1 MLFIKLNT
9 EYNNNLFSKGTSRI
23 FFGTDYANIEKINFI
38 KTGQNT
44 YISVTISKAVPLP
57 EFENVIIQN
66 IDKDQIIGGEFLFFI
81 NNEQSQKINKEIKN
95 SNKINNLLEIFNSLD
110 IKYFNKDSKFTRIN
124 DDYINESILNDI
136 FEILENDFSKIN
148 KTGVIEY
155 FNKKFQIKI
164 EIIEEILKNYDDIYI
179 SNNQLLKGNNN
190 QDILISEYKKIYNL
204 LGEGLDVNIIDTK
217 SFDRNYLKELFLIK
231 KIYRVD
237 SKLIISDIH
246 LEKLIGILKKLP
258 ENFSISDFK
267 DASNLS
273 RKYSIPYLELLDK
286 LKITTKI
293 DKSGKRKKL
302 GKN

>member
-38 KTGQNT
+38 KTDQNT
-44 YISVTISKAVPLP
+44 YICVTISKTVPLP

-66 IDKDQIIGGEFLFFI
+66 IDKHQIIGGEFLFFI
-81 NNEQSQKINKEIKN
+81 NNEQNQKINKEIKN
-95 SNKINNLLEIFNSLD
+95 SNRINNLLEVFNSLN
-110 IKYFNKDSKFTRIN
+110 IKYFNEGSKFTRIN

-148 KTGVIEY
+148 KSGVIEY

-164 EIIEEILKNYDDIYI
+164 GIIEEILKNYDDIYI

>member
-1 MLFIKLNT
+1 
-9 EYNNNLFSKGTSRI
+9 
-23 FFGTDYANIEKINFI
+23 
-38 KTGQNT
+38 
-44 YISVTISKAVPLP
+44 
-57 EFENVIIQN
+57 
-66 IDKDQIIGGEFLFFI
+66 
-81 NNEQSQKINKEIKN
+81 
-95 SNKINNLLEIFNSLD
+95 
-110 IKYFNKDSKFTRIN
+110 
-124 DDYINESILNDI
+124 
-136 FEILENDFSKIN
+136 
-148 KTGVIEY
+148 
-155 FNKKFQIKI
+155 IKI

-237 SKLIISDIH
+237 SKLIIADIH